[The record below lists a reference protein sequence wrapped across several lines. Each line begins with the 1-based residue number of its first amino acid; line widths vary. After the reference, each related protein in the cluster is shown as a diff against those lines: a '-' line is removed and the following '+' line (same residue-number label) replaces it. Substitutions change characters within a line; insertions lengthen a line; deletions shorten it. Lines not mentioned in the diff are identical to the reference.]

1 MKMARRWPWLLWG
14 GVVLSAAGALAV
26 RHHHRYKHFAVH
38 EAQRVYR
45 TAWVEADVMAELVRK
60 YHIRTVINLCRP
72 GEMGPT
78 RAVEERRAVEA
89 AGARFLELPLPETA
103 DPHDPQ
109 LVPHIT
115 ALRDPDNYPL
125 LVHCQHGVN
134 RTARLL
140 AMYEVLINQR
150 DGEAAIRRMP
160 GFGRPYN
167 PLEYEFARNFTRAFG
182 PTTSYVNGRSNAPR
196 PTPPSAQT
204 ADRNRESAVSLT
216 GDG

>member
-1 MKMARRWPWLLWG
+1 MARRWPWLLWG
-14 GVVLSAAGALAV
+14 GVVLSAAGVLAV

-45 TAWVEADVMAELVRK
+45 AAWVEADVMAELVRK

-89 AGARFLELPLPETA
+89 AGAQLLELPLPETA
-103 DPHDPQ
+103 DPYDPQ
-109 LVPHIT
+109 LAPHMT
-115 ALRDPDNYPL
+115 ALRDPKNYPL

-140 AMYEVLINQR
+140 AMYEVLIKRQ

-182 PTTSYVNGRSNAPR
+182 STISQENVRANTPR
-196 PTPPSAQT
+196 PTPSSA
-204 ADRNRESAVSLT
+204 ST
-216 GDG
+216 GDRSTESVVLRIGDG